1 MIFNNFGLVYYV
13 EMKSYI
19 MAILGLMSVMLVG
32 TALAEEIRYTGDD
45 IPLRIIVSQ
54 GDTLYF
60 TGSEKIP
67 NMHVVYPKWI
77 STPCDNSEATG
88 KCVIDFSNFPLGQHE
103 WESGT
108 GVQGKFQVSAPVAKE
123 SSDDISYFESSSKDR
138 KNASQ
143 QAKDFKAQIEAKM
156 EAKLAPYKTEISQ
169 LNLLLSNA
177 DQREVLMQ
185 NQIAENKAELE
196 TLRADSQKAK
206 TQIETIEKY
215 KKDAENWRAVALEQL
230 KVMAEVLGLF

>member
-13 EMKSYI
+13 EMKSQI

-45 IPLRIIVSQ
+45 IPLRISVSQ
-54 GDTLYF
+54 SDTLYF

-67 NMHVVYPKWI
+67 NMNVVYPKWI
-77 STPCDNSEATG
+77 SQPCANSEATG
-88 KCVIDFSNFPLGQHE
+88 KCVIDFSKFAIGQHE
-103 WESGT
+103 WESKT
-108 GVQGKFQVSAPVAKE
+108 GVQGKFQVSAPVDPA
-123 SSDDISYFESSSKDR
+123 DDTSYFESSSKDR

-143 QAKDFKAQIEAKM
+143 QAKDFKAKIEAKM

-196 TLRADSQKAK
+196 ILRADNQKAK
-206 TQIETIEKY
+206 AQIETIEKY
-215 KKDAENWRAVALEQL
+215 KKDASNWRAVALEQL
-230 KVMAEVLGLF
+230 RVMAEVLGLF

>member
-1 MIFNNFGLVYYV
+1 
-13 EMKSYI
+13 

-32 TALAEEIRYTGDD
+32 TAFAEEIRYTGDD
-45 IPLRIIVSQ
+45 IPLRISVSQ

-67 NMHVVYPKWI
+67 NMNVVYPNSI
-77 STPCDNSEATG
+77 HTPCANSEATG

-103 WESGT
+103 WVST
-108 GVQGKFQVSAPVAKE
+108 SGVQGKFQVNPAPVEVDNA
-123 SSDDISYFESSSKDR
+123 SYFESSSEDR

-177 DQREVLMQ
+177 NEREVAMQ
-185 NQIAENKAELE
+185 NQIAEIKAELE

-206 TQIETIEKY
+206 AQIETIEKY

>member
-1 MIFNNFGLVYYV
+1 
-13 EMKSYI
+13 

-45 IPLRIIVSQ
+45 IPLRIVVSQ
-54 GDTLYF
+54 GDVLYF
-60 TGSEKIP
+60 TGTDKIP

-88 KCVIDFSNFPLGQHE
+88 KCSIDFSKFAIGQHE
-103 WESGT
+103 WESKT
-108 GVQGKFQVSAPVAKE
+108 GVQGKFQVSAPVDPA
-123 SSDDISYFESSSKDR
+123 DDTSYFESSSKDR

-143 QAKDFKAQIEAKM
+143 EAKDFKAKIEAKM

-177 DQREVLMQ
+177 NEREVAMQ
-185 NQIAENKAELE
+185 NQIAEIKAELE

-215 KKDAENWRAVALEQL
+215 KKDASNWRAVALEQL
-230 KVMAEVLGLF
+230 RVMGEVLGLF

>member
-32 TALAEEIRYTGDD
+32 TAFAEEIRYTGDD
-45 IPLRIIVSQ
+45 IPLRIVVSQ
-54 GDTLYF
+54 GDILYF
-60 TGSEKIP
+60 TGTDKIP
-67 NMHVVYPKWI
+67 NMNVIYPNWI
-77 STPCDNSEATG
+77 STPCSNSEATG
-88 KCVIDFSNFPLGQHE
+88 KCVIDFSNFPLAQHE
-103 WESGT
+103 WESST
-108 GVQGKFQVSAPVAKE
+108 GVQGKFHVFAPIDPA
-123 SSDDISYFESSSKDR
+123 DDTSYFESSSKDR

-143 QAKDFKAQIEAKM
+143 QAKDFKAKIEAKM
-156 EAKLAPYKTEISQ
+156 EAKLAPYKTEIAQ

-177 DQREVLMQ
+177 DKREVLMQ

-196 TLRADSQKAK
+196 TLRTDSQKAK

-215 KKDAENWRAVALEQL
+215 KKDASNWKAVALEQL
-230 KVMAEVLGLF
+230 RVMAEVLGLF

>member
-1 MIFNNFGLVYYV
+1 M
-13 EMKSYI
+13 MKLHI

-32 TALAEEIRYTGDD
+32 TAYAEEIRYTGDD
-45 IPLRIIVSQ
+45 IPLRIVVSQ
-54 GDTLYF
+54 GDVLYF
-60 TGSEKIP
+60 TGTDKIP

-88 KCVIDFSNFPLGQHE
+88 KCVIDFSKFPVGQHE
-103 WESGT
+103 WESKT
-108 GVQGKFQVSAPVAKE
+108 GVQGKFQVSAPVDPA
-123 SSDDISYFESSSKDR
+123 DDTSYFESSSKDR

-143 QAKDFKAQIEAKM
+143 QAKDFKAKIEAKM
-156 EAKLAPYKTEISQ
+156 EAKLAPYKTEIAQ

-177 DQREVLMQ
+177 DKREVLMQ

-196 TLRADSQKAK
+196 TLRTDSQKAK